1 MADNKVLIELQ
12 VVQKGDS
19 LSIIQK
25 DTDKL
30 AKTQDKL
37 DKNQKKVGKSSETVI
52 KGQKGI
58 HQANLSSS
66 KGFSK
71 MNQMLSGGGGS
82 SSLVAAY
89 ATLAA
94 NVFAATAAFNAFR
107 SAAAFEQLTEGFT
120 FMANQ
125 AGRTMDLVVD
135 KLKEVAGGALS
146 TEQALQGA
154 SLAISAGFSTD
165 DLEKL
170 TKVAKGASLALGRN
184 MSDAFD
190 RLTRGAIKLEPE
202 ILDELG
208 IMVRLDD
215 ATEAYAATI
224 GKTAN
229 ELTQFQRQTAFI
241 NAINEQGIEKYG
253 ELADAVGVNPYDKLA
268 AAFTDL
274 TKAGLTVLNKVLI
287 PFANIF
293 AGSSSAMIGGLVLF
307 ASTII
312 TTMIPALGNMAK
324 NSSDAAD
331 QALRLADAETA
342 AVDNSLS
349 AAKADLGIGKK
360 RTKTVK
366 DLQRVV
372 KEGGDVQKQA
382 LITEKNLKKQL
393 STQESIRDSKLK
405 KVTATQ
411 KTAAK
416 ARIVDI
422 EREIAATKV
431 LANAD
436 STRLGQA
443 VVAETARTAAT
454 QARIVSDATG
464 QISQA
469 GVVAGFK
476 IATVALQEY
485 IATQVVATTTTGFFA
500 GAQAFLARAFGISTV
515 AIRLYGT
522 ALLTAVPILAGIA
535 IAIGVVMTVVGAMG
549 DRFRKEVAGM
559 EILGKVTEELDNK
572 FKQLNTTIGN
582 LGANA
587 SEGNIRIRQI
597 KQSAGIFLEVAQG
610 ITEIERA
617 AQAANTARQNAIAG
631 NDFGARKVARLAGNP
646 FALEDFDNAE
656 GKAAG
661 DKVVKQSFGSLKT
674 SLQGIAGDTSEASEL
689 LRDQLEKEFE
699 SAFGEEYTSKGGLTA
714 FIAALKPK
722 DFDNV
727 STAVGKAASNTKV
740 WDQGLTNLKRS
751 LSEGEQDFSKFF
763 AGASQKTEYDG
774 IVKQFNTLKT
784 SIKELG
790 GGDTKEGLKELFE
803 KAGAQLKKFRKEGE
817 STEDFMKRIGAEGG
831 LASSFEEI
839 QKQTRTLQ
847 TDLKQLNVEAKAL
860 KFGAGLT
867 SGGTE
872 DLLKKQREI
881 FQIQIDLNQAIIDE
895 IDLEGAS
902 EEIKQRIVKL
912 GTENAALELQ
922 KKTDTEITQA
932 GLITELKVKQKLLGL
947 EQGIASSRRTE
958 RANEAKVRKLMT
970 GGSST
975 LSPIKEN
982 TLRIEAA
989 REEFAFAKRKAKL
1002 EQEMII
1008 AKFALFA
1015 LEQKSLLDQKKI
1027 TEESYNA
1034 ALIAAGKIAGL
1045 QIEGAMAQSE
1055 TAESTKKLAIAQ
1067 GLASGNLMAMAQ
1079 SFNELTKEGE
1089 KMAGVGVLVAAAFNP
1104 MIESLKALGTDESGA
1119 LANAIEKFQTLA
1131 VTLSEMKETIRELTE
1146 VLDTL
1151 GGNKDIMPGLSN
1163 EKLATG
1169 LVRMQAIGQV
1179 ISAVGALAMAN
1190 SKMQVAAIDRQIEAE
1205 KRVDGNSKSSLA
1217 KIDAMEKKKTAIR
1230 RKAFEEDKKIK
1241 IAQAMIAG
1249 ITGAVMAY
1257 ASLAWI
1263 PFVGPALGAAVAAAI
1278 MGLTAKSISMIQ
1290 SSQFDGG
1297 GATGGGTP
1305 QSISIGSRSN
1315 SVDVANAVTGGEQSY
1330 LRGDK
1335 GVGSNANSF
1344 APGGAAGMR
1353 NGYAAGGEVLVGEQG
1368 PEVMQVPTSGFNITP
1383 GDARGGTTNANFTI
1397 NAVDA
1402 AGVEEVLTAQRA
1414 NIINMIREAA
1424 HEHGEE
1430 FIEGVNTSSYG
1441 GG

>member
-37 DKNQKKVGKSSETVI
+37 NKNQKKVGKSSEEVI

-307 ASTII
+307 GSTII

-349 AAKADLGIGKK
+349 AAKSDLGIGKK

-382 LITEKNLKKQL
+382 LITERNLKKQL

-405 KVTATQ
+405 TVTAAQ

-469 GVVAGFK
+469 GVIAGFK
-476 IATVALQEY
+476 IATVALKEY
-485 IATQVVATTTTGFFA
+485 IGTQVAATASTGLFA

-559 EILGKVTEELDNK
+559 EVLGKVTEELDGK

-582 LGANA
+582 LGENA
-587 SEGNIRIRQI
+587 SEGNKRIRQI

-610 ITEIERA
+610 ITDIERA
-617 AQAANTARQNAIAG
+617 AKAASDARKEAISG
-631 NDFGARKVARLAGNP
+631 DDFGSRKAARLAGSP
-646 FALEDFDNAE
+646 FALENFDNAQ
-656 GKAAG
+656 
-661 DKVVKQSFGSLKT
+661 VKGH
-674 SLQGIAGDTSEASEL
+674 
-689 LRDQLEKEFE
+689 
-699 SAFGEEYTSKGGLTA
+699 
-714 FIAALKPK
+714 
-722 DFDNV
+722 
-727 STAVGKAASNTKV
+727 
-740 WDQGLTNLKRS
+740 
-751 LSEGEQDFSKFF
+751 
-763 AGASQKTEYDG
+763 
-774 IVKQFNTLKT
+774 
-784 SIKELG
+784 
-790 GGDTKEGLKELFE
+790 
-803 KAGAQLKKFRKEGE
+803 
-817 STEDFMKRIGAEGG
+817 
-831 LASSFEEI
+831 
-839 QKQTRTLQ
+839 
-847 TDLKQLNVEAKAL
+847 
-860 KFGAGLT
+860 
-867 SGGTE
+867 
-872 DLLKKQREI
+872 
-881 FQIQIDLNQAIIDE
+881 QI
-895 IDLEGAS
+895 
-902 EEIKQRIVKL
+902 R
-912 GTENAALELQ
+912 
-922 KKTDTEITQA
+922 
-932 GLITELKVKQKLLGL
+932 
-947 EQGIASSRRTE
+947 
-958 RANEAKVRKLMT
+958 
-970 GGSST
+970 
-975 LSPIKEN
+975 
-982 TLRIEAA
+982 
-989 REEFAFAKRKAKL
+989 
-1002 EQEMII
+1002 
-1008 AKFALFA
+1008 
-1015 LEQKSLLDQKKI
+1015 
-1027 TEESYNA
+1027 
-1034 ALIAAGKIAGL
+1034 
-1045 QIEGAMAQSE
+1045 
-1055 TAESTKKLAIAQ
+1055 
-1067 GLASGNLMAMAQ
+1067 
-1079 SFNELTKEGE
+1079 
-1089 KMAGVGVLVAAAFNP
+1089 
-1104 MIESLKALGTDESGA
+1104 
-1119 LANAIEKFQTLA
+1119 
-1131 VTLSEMKETIRELTE
+1131 
-1146 VLDTL
+1146 
-1151 GGNKDIMPGLSN
+1151 
-1163 EKLATG
+1163 
-1169 LVRMQAIGQV
+1169 
-1179 ISAVGALAMAN
+1179 
-1190 SKMQVAAIDRQIEAE
+1190 
-1205 KRVDGNSKSSLA
+1205 
-1217 KIDAMEKKKTAIR
+1217 
-1230 RKAFEEDKKIK
+1230 
-1241 IAQAMIAG
+1241 
-1249 ITGAVMAY
+1249 
-1257 ASLAWI
+1257 W
-1263 PFVGPALGAAVAAAI
+1263 
-1278 MGLTAKSISMIQ
+1278 
-1290 SSQFDGG
+1290 
-1297 GATGGGTP
+1297 
-1305 QSISIGSRSN
+1305 
-1315 SVDVANAVTGGEQSY
+1315 
-1330 LRGDK
+1330 
-1335 GVGSNANSF
+1335 
-1344 APGGAAGMR
+1344 
-1353 NGYAAGGEVLVGEQG
+1353 
-1368 PEVMQVPTSGFNITP
+1368 
-1383 GDARGGTTNANFTI
+1383 
-1397 NAVDA
+1397 
-1402 AGVEEVLTAQRA
+1402 
-1414 NIINMIREAA
+1414 
-1424 HEHGEE
+1424 
-1430 FIEGVNTSSYG
+1430 
-1441 GG
+1441 